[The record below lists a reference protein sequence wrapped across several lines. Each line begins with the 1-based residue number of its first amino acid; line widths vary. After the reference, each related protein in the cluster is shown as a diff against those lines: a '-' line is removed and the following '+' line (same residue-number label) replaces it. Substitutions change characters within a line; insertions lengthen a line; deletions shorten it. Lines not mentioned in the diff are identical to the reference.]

1 MKLLQGM
8 GWALL
13 ASSTALEY
21 EFLSKIVKHTK
32 KKKYKAMKNI
42 PTEPTNWRFLP
53 KDVKRVEHS
62 KMDLKKVFLK

>member
-32 KKKYKAMKNI
+32 KKIQSHEKY
-42 PTEPTNWRFLP
+42 PTEPTNWRLLP

-62 KMDLKKVFLK
+62 KVDLKKVFLK